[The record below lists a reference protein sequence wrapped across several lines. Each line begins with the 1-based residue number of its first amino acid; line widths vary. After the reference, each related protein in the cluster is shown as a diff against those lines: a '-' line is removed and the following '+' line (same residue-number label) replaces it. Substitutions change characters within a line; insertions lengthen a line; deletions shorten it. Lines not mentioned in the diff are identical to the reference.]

1 MTNTQ
6 AFLLITPAI
15 KCYSLNR
22 SQCDPFLPQYLSL
35 FRSTSQKISQ
45 QVNWL
50 LLIINTSKNNLKR
63 RRLHVETVLSSAA
76 ELRYFFLFIAFQRR
90 NSTVPVTTSGFFIKS
105 KAAGF
110 QPEPTLNMQLICTE
124 ILKKETKKT
133 YYCLN
138 SPTF

>member
-1 MTNTQ
+1 MTDTQ
-6 AFLLITPAI
+6 AFLLTPAI

-35 FRSTSQKISQ
+35 FRSTSQNTSQ
-45 QVNWL
+45 LVNWL
-50 LLIINTSKNNLKR
+50 LLTINTNKNNHKK
-63 RRLHVETVLSSAA
+63 RRLHIETVQQQNSSTF
-76 ELRYFFLFIAFQRR
+76 FFLFITLQRK

-105 KAAGF
+105 NAAGF

-124 ILKKETKKT
+124 ILRKETKKT

>member
-1 MTNTQ
+1 MTDIQ
-6 AFLLITPAI
+6 AFLLTPAI

-22 SQCDPFLPQYLSL
+22 SQCDLFLPQYLSL

-50 LLIINTSKNNLKR
+50 LLIINTNKNNHKK

-76 ELRYFFLFIAFQRR
+76 ELRYFLIFITLHR
-90 NSTVPVTTSGFFIKS
+90 STIPMITSGCFIKS

-124 ILKKETKKT
+124 ILRRAKENI
-133 YYCLN
+133 LL
-138 SPTF
+138 P

>member
-1 MTNTQ
+1 MTSIQ
-6 AFLLITPAI
+6 ASLLLTPAI
-15 KCYSLNR
+15 KCYRLNR
-22 SQCDPFLPQYLSL
+22 SQCDPFLLQYLSL

-50 LLIINTSKNNLKR
+50 LLTINTNKNNHKK
-63 RRLHVETVLSSAA
+63 RRLHVETVLRSAA

-90 NSTVPVTTSGFFIKS
+90 NSTVPVTTSCFFIKS

-110 QPEPTLNMQLICTE
+110 QPEPTLNTQLICTE
-124 ILKKETKKT
+124 ILKKETKKA

-138 SPTF
+138 SPRF